1 MATDGLITH
10 ADGMVMMM
18 VTMMM
23 IILLII
29 ESVLV
34 SSYALNSTVV
44 CKQRDNPSLLIVRAG
59 ESLHLPCKND
69 ACFKGNLGFNN
80 TYTWFRN
87 LSRTMKLEQI
97 GTEESQRVHYHKS
110 SLYILNLTLNDTG
123 KYITYWRDAEGSCS
137 EFETDIVVHEN
148 FSRDLLY
155 GKTENSEIICPI
167 CKNQPGSF
175 VWYKD
180 FTLIPNQSKSSLRIH
195 NISKESQGIYTCVCT
210 WDHHGIKYNTSGS
223 RELVIKEK
231 TVRIPPQFRLPI
243 NNSIVNTNIG
253 AEMLLNCSVLFGTVV
268 CDFCSV
274 HWEKNG
280 IKVNKMKG
288 YEEKYSKN
296 GGFAHSLLNITA
308 VSELDLQSEFRCAAM
323 DEYGVIYVLVT
334 LKREPSVLTVVLVFI
349 FIFTVLLLFAGTVR
363 WFALDLVLLARKLFI
378 KFYRTEDGKLYD
390 AYVIYQRSG
399 LDGETGHAV
408 SEFVNGALLPVLESS
423 CGYKL
428 FIHGRDDLPGEDSA
442 NLIQTKIQLSRRLLI
457 ILSAEGVGGSAEAY
471 DLQAGLHQALV
482 QGETPVIII
491 QLGLMQD
498 YSHLPLG
505 LQHLLRKR
513 SALLWRDGEASLNS
527 RFWKRVR
534 YRMPAASAT
543 IRRSRASNTAAFHWQ
558 SLSV

>member
-1 MATDGLITH
+1 MIK
-10 ADGMVMMM
+10 M
-18 VTMMM
+18 MMM

-34 SSYALNSTVV
+34 SSYALHSTVG
-44 CKQRDNPSLLIVRAG
+44 CEQQDGPFTLNVRAG
-59 ESLHLPCKND
+59 ESLRLPYHYD
-69 ACFKGNLGFNN
+69 EFNN
-80 TYTWFRN
+80 SYTWFRN

-97 GTEESQRVHYHKS
+97 GTEESQRVHHNKS
-110 SLYILNLTLNDTG
+110 TLYILHLTLNDTG
-123 KYITYWRDAEGSCS
+123 TYITHWRHAENVCY
-137 EFETDIVVHEN
+137 EIETDIVVYEN

-155 GKTENSEIICPI
+155 GETSNSEMICPI
-167 CKNQPGSF
+167 CENQPGSF
-175 VWYKD
+175 IWYKD
-180 FTLIPNQSKSSLRIH
+180 FTLIPNQSKRSVRIR
-195 NISKESQGIYTCVCT
+195 NSSKESLGIYTCVCT

-243 NNSIVNTNIG
+243 KNSIVNTNIG
-253 AEMLLNCSVLFGTVV
+253 AELLLNCSVLFGTEV
-268 CDFCSV
+268 CNQCFV

-280 IKVNKMKG
+280 IKLNEMKG
-288 YEEKYSKN
+288 YEEKYSKK
-296 GGFAHSLLNITA
+296 GGFAQSLLNITA
-308 VSELDLQSEFRCAAM
+308 VSELDLQSEFRCTAM
-323 DEYGVIYVLVT
+323 DEYEVIYVSVT
-334 LKREPSVLTVVLVFI
+334 LKREPSVLTVILVFI
-349 FIFTVLLLFAGTVR
+349 FIFTVLLLFAGTLR
-363 WFALDLVLLARKLFI
+363 WFALDLVLFARKIFI

-399 LDGETGHAV
+399 LDEETGQAV

-442 NLIQTKIQLSRRLLI
+442 NLIQTQIQLSRRLLI

-471 DLQAGLHQALV
+471 DLQAGLHQTLV

-513 SALLWRDGEASLNS
+513 SALLWRGGEASLNS